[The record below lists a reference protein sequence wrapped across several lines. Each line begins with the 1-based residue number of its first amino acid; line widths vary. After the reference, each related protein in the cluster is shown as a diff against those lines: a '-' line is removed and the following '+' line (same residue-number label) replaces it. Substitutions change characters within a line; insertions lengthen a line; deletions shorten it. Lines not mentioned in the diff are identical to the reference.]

1 MPDSF
6 NDDDGEWYPD
16 EFIENMILL
25 GALVLIFVTTIAAC
39 YLW

>member
-1 MPDSF
+1 MSF

-16 EFIENMILL
+16 EFIENMILF
-25 GALVLIFVTTIAAC
+25 GVFVFIFVATITAC